1 MNQTRTTICK
11 YSRWNWISDSSHFLF
26 FLTPLWPETS
36 GLRLPVNYQQ
46 KWKCQNSPS
55 EGKFIE
61 KCLISEHFIIPSWEE
76 KSSIF
81 SLNMYPIFLDNQ
93 VYFILN
99 TIIWSKF
106 CRKMFLYL
114 CKYSYKANMWI
125 FTWNSKHTNSFWKE
139 KGKKRKWSNQSL

>member
-1 MNQTRTTICK
+1 MYPTV
-11 YSRWNWISDSSHFLF
+11 D
-26 FLTPLWPETS
+26 
-36 GLRLPVNYQQ
+36 G
-46 KWKCQNSPS
+46 NS
-55 EGKFIE
+55 IE

-125 FTWNSKHTNSFWKE
+125 FTWNSKHTNIFCKE
-139 KGKKRKWSNQSL
+139 KGKKWEMKQSMSPSCPFSWFSFKFFKKNLVYDWNYVFNSTLWWFET